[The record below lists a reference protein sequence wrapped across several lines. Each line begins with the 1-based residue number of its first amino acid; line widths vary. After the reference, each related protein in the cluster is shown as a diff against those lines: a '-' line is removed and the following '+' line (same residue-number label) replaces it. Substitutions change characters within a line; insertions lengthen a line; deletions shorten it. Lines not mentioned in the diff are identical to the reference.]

1 MVANSRRAGVKGRLR
16 RLPVLFVLAAGVGG
30 AVAGAA
36 ATAASAVAVD
46 GIGPTRGGVR
56 PFPVWLNGTAAAVG
70 GAAAVGRLDLLP
82 SLACVTGAALR
93 RGGGARAT
101 GGGRRR
107 GVWFRPPGASR
118 RVWLQRGARV
128 CEAPF
133 EVATA
138 LEGLAA
144 AAAGRGACVVPTNGA
159 GQRLAFSELLPGRV
173 QLSTER
179 YDSLSDAGAAGTL
192 LHERQV
198 LRLLALQRTSAS
210 GGVVRRL
217 GAFDVLAV
225 TRETYGVC
233 LDSLCNDVAA
243 VASLEG
249 VTFEPPNDTTADAF
263 VPVLS
268 YPRRSGEPGWVMDR
282 EVGLVSLGRAVL
294 AHQGWLDGHPAWS
307 DRMRLNV
314 HLQVLPSGR
323 PSDAVPPALREQLWF
338 WSLQGYRQGYEDS
351 SLPTTPWLQAIAF
364 VLCEQPVRSFVSD
377 AQRLC
382 SGLLKLSAPE
392 GPAPVNVSSVD
403 GRPSPVLSRPLLE
416 GRSAS
421 WVLSALNGKTRG
433 NVTEAPRYHQ
443 QEPPKE
449 ERPCWLTGLA
459 SSREINPDSSDEAA
473 LASRLS
479 VVRLRVPA
487 DNVPLRGHWGSWQPD
502 DTAQLVTVLS
512 QSYNRAVF
520 GTEAPSEP
528 TTNVELL
535 LSVIVVFPELVA
547 LIVLL
552 VSTRVWWARDLWVLL
567 FVFLSGL
574 VSMAGIIALLVRELR
589 GDAWRAGAV
598 RHRLLTAVAAPV
610 PGPQPV
616 VRTETLLLAARLGFR
631 PALLRHVALGVSCT
645 YVGVSVVIA
654 TSVWVLRRLR
664 RALPPASGSIN
675 DSFDGALD
683 DPAAGAPAAGAR
695 RPWLSLPPLPLA
707 VFRQRPRRAAP
718 PPLESVPPLPMPTA
732 WAV

>member
-392 GPAPVNVSSVD
+392 GPAPVNVSS
-403 GRPSPVLSRPLLE
+403 
-416 GRSAS
+416 
-421 WVLSALNGKTRG
+421 
-433 NVTEAPRYHQ
+433 
-443 QEPPKE
+443 
-449 ERPCWLTGLA
+449 
-459 SSREINPDSSDEAA
+459 
-473 LASRLS
+473 
-479 VVRLRVPA
+479 
-487 DNVPLRGHWGSWQPD
+487 PD